1 MHAQYE
7 TFLNDLVFI
16 ELWFPA
22 DTNNKIQIALADENF

>member
-7 TFLNDLVFI
+7 TFLNELAFI

-22 DTNNKIQIALADENF
+22 DINNEIQIALTDKKF